1 MLPVSG
7 VTTMKVYDYY
17 LFDADGTLFDTTELI
32 CECFQYVAE
41 KHANKQIDRQVI
53 IQAIGSPLRPQIIEH
68 LGADLDIE
76 TILDD
81 YLQYQLKAMEHS
93 LTLFPKVQETL
104 KTLKESNKKL
114 AIVTSRKRYSLDVF
128 LKTTGIHDYFDA
140 LVTPEDTELHKP
152 NPEPALKA
160 IELLGASKPATV
172 FIGDAKWD
180 VCSGNSAGVDTVFV
194 NWSHTTAGEL
204 PEAPTWTIDT
214 MSQLTAPLTD
224 R

>member
-1 MLPVSG
+1 
-7 VTTMKVYDYY
+7 MKVYDYY

-32 CECFQYVAE
+32 CECFQYVAG
-41 KHANKQIDRQVI
+41 KYANKQVDRHLI
-53 IQAIGSPLRPQIIEH
+53 IQGIGSPLRPQIIEQ
-68 LGADLDIE
+68 LGADLDVE
-76 TILDD
+76 GILDD

-93 LTLFPKVQETL
+93 LTLFPGVPETL
-104 KTLKESNKKL
+104 KTLKTKGKKL
-114 AIVTSRKRYSLDVF
+114 AIVTSRKRYSLKVF
-128 LKTTGIHDYFDA
+128 LEATGIRDYFDV

-194 NWSHTTAGEL
+194 NWSHTKAVDL
-204 PEAPTWTIDT
+204 PEPPTWTIDT
-214 MSQLTAPLTD
+214 MGQLTAAITD
-224 R
+224 IS